1 MMACVYTKYRHRPER
16 EANVALQEDER
27 KAKLIK
33 EVGKL
38 VKARKGGAKLVDFA
52 EGFFTHGAA
61 EDLLLYSA
69 RELAAI
75 AENSW
80 STVSGHVPGKHQVR
94 IINPD
99 YGDAGEAHRTTTI
112 VELVNDNMPFLVQSV
127 MGELREAGL
136 DIRLVLHPIFAQRSG
151 KKGAK
156 TVVRADDGSAAE
168 DASRVSCIQVHTKRI
183 NSAETRA
190 ELEDKL
196 NSLLHEIR
204 VAVEDWGGMR
214 SRLATAIDGFRN
226 APPPVPAAELAEA
239 IQFLEWLEDDNFAFL
254 GMREYLF
261 SGNAKT
267 GKLQRGSA
275 PGLGLLRDPSVR
287 VLRRGAALVTITPE
301 VREFL
306 MRPEPLFI
314 SKANVK
320 SRIHRRV
327 HLDYIGVKIYDDKG
341 KLRGELRVVGLFTA
355 TAYTRSTKT
364 IPYVRQKVDR
374 IMHRASF
381 DPESHS
387 GKALE
392 NVLEAYP
399 RDEFFQIDDETFY
412 DFSMAILQLNERPR
426 VRVLPRRD
434 RFDRFVSILVFVP
447 REKYLTDVRISVG
460 EYLRT
465 VYDGRMSA
473 WYVTFLES
481 NLVRIHFIIGRTA
494 GETPNPP
501 RAEIEAEVT
510 RLILTWEDGL
520 QDLLDREQPDEA
532 VALFRRY
539 GSAFTAAYREQYS
552 AEVALAD
559 ISHLENLDETSPTS
573 IALYRRPEDD
583 ESHMSLKVFNLGH
596 PIPLSSRVPV
606 LENMGFQVIN
616 ERTYK
621 VDPVSDQNRSYFL
634 HDMTLMR
641 VDGQAIDLNE
651 SWERIIELFMAVWR
665 RLAENDGFNA
675 LAIKAGLGWHDIAI
689 IRALARYLRQ
699 ARIPYSQDYMWGT
712 LGRFPQIAAR
722 ISELFRD
729 RFDPDFKG
737 DRDLRAAA
745 VKAELETELEAV
757 SSLDD
762 DRIIRRFENLIMS
775 TLRTNVYKLDES
787 GKPVETF
794 AFKLDP
800 GQITDLPEPKPFRE
814 IFVYSPRVE
823 GVHLRFGKVAR
834 GGLRWSDRAQ
844 DFRTEVLGLVK
855 AQQVKNAVIV
865 PVGSKGGFYPKEMPA
880 NPTRDEFIAEG
891 TETYKIFINNLLSVT
906 DNLDGDKVIPPK
918 RVLRYDGDDPYLV
931 VAADKGTATFS
942 DTANGIAEDNGFWLG
957 DAFASGGSAGYDHK
971 KMGITARGGWEAVK
985 RHFREMDRD
994 IQTEPFTVIGVGD
1007 MSGDVFGNGM
1017 LLSPATKL
1025 IAAFDHRDIFFD
1037 PDPDPK
1043 KSFNERQRVFNLG
1056 RSSWRDYNEKLISKG
1071 GGILSRS
1078 SKAITLTKQLQD
1090 FTGIKKAKATPF
1102 EVITAI
1108 LKADVDLLWF
1118 GGIGTYIRATSETD
1132 ADVGD
1137 KANDAIR
1144 ITAPEVRVKVIGEG
1158 ANLGLTHKARIEFN
1172 HNGGRCNSDA
1182 IDNSAGVNSS
1192 DVEVNIKIA
1201 LGAAER
1207 AGSLTRKR
1215 RNTLLSAMTD
1225 SVAELVLRN
1234 NYQQTLAL
1242 SLCQRRGMEDFGY
1255 QRRMMQQ
1262 LESAGLLDRFVE
1274 DLPDDVALLEREAAS
1289 QPLVRAEL
1297 GVLLAYA
1304 KITLFDELLDSDVPD
1319 DPYLNDELVTYFPPK
1334 MQKPYA
1340 KEIAG
1345 HRLRREIIATVVA
1358 NSLVNRGGPTILTR
1372 ISDQTGADSAEI
1384 ARAFVAVRA
1393 AYGLRDLWTRINA
1406 LDTKIKGD
1414 TQLAL
1419 YAAIEDLI
1427 LEQVVWFL
1435 RNVSFAEGIATVVD
1449 RFGAGLSKLRQS
1461 AQDVVPETLKAGIER
1476 TAAEWKEG
1484 GVPAKLAD
1492 EIAALPVLTMIPNV
1506 ILISEATGKP
1516 LNAAADTYF
1525 SATGHFR
1532 LGLLDGRARGLRPDD
1547 YYDALALDRARQA
1560 LAQAHRAIAA
1570 ASLGQKGRG
1579 DGFQRWV
1586 KEHDVIV
1593 GRAVQSIGSIV
1604 DAPEISVSKVAV
1616 AANILSDLTAVK

>member
-1 MMACVYTKYRHRPER
+1 M
-16 EANVALQEDER
+16 ALQEDER
-27 KAKLIK
+27 KAKLIA
-33 EVGKL
+33 EVVKL
-38 VKARKGGAKLVDFA
+38 LKAQKGSAKLLEFA
-52 EGFFTHGAA
+52 GSFFERGAA
-61 EDLLLYSA
+61 EDLLLYTA
-69 RELAAI
+69 AELAAI
-75 AENSW
+75 AKDSW
-80 STVSGHVPGKHQVR
+80 KNLSGHVAGQHQVR
-94 IINPD
+94 ISNPD
-99 YGDAGEAHRTTTI
+99 FGDAGETHHETTI
-112 VELVNDNMPFLVQSV
+112 VELINDNMAFLVQSV
-127 MGELREAGL
+127 MGELRESGL
-136 DIRLVLHPIFAQRSG
+136 DIHLVLHPIFAMRT
-151 KKGAK
+151 GAK
-156 TVVRADDGSAAE
+156 GTNVIRADDGSAA
-168 DASRVSCIQVHTKRI
+168 DDTSRVSYIQVHTKRI
-183 NSAETRA
+183 NSAETRVQ
-190 ELEDKL
+190 LEQKL
-196 NSLLHEIR
+196 NTLLDEIR
-204 VAVEDWGGMR
+204 MAVEDWQGMQD
-214 SRLATAIDGFRN
+214 RLTDAISGFRD

-254 GMREYLF
+254 GMREYRF

-267 GKLQRGSA
+267 GKLQRGST

-287 VLRRGAALVTITPE
+287 VLRRGAELVTITPE

-306 MRPEPLFI
+306 MQPEPLFI

-327 HLDYIGVKIYDDKG
+327 HMDYIGVKIYDEKG
-341 KLRGELRVVGLFTA
+341 KLRGELRIIGLFTA

-364 IPYVRQKVDR
+364 IPFVRQKVDR

-399 RDEFFQIDDETFY
+399 RDEFFQIDDEMFY

-426 VRVLPRRD
+426 VRVLPRPD

-447 REKYLTDVRISVG
+447 REKFLTDVRIAIAD
-460 EYLRT
+460 YLKT
-465 VYDGRMSA
+465 IYDGRISA
-473 WYVTFLES
+473 WYVTYLES
-481 NLVRIHFIIGRTA
+481 NLVRIHYIVGRTS
-494 GETPNPP
+494 GVTPNPP
-501 RAEIEAEVT
+501 RGEIETEVT
-510 RLILTWEDGL
+510 RIILTWEDGL
-520 QDLLDREQPDEA
+520 QDLLDREKPSESME
-532 VALFRRY
+532 LFRRY
-539 GSAFTAAYREQYS
+539 DDAFTAAYREQYDS
-552 AEVALAD
+552 HSALAD
-559 ISHLENLDETSPTS
+559 IEHLESLTPDDPTS
-573 IALYRRPEDD
+573 IALYRRPEDGAD
-583 ESHMSLKVFNLGH
+583 TTSLKVFNLGS
-596 PIPLSSRVPV
+596 PISLSSRVPV

-621 VDPVSDQNRSYFL
+621 VAPHGASARAEGKTFFL
-634 HDMTLMR
+634 HDMTLVR
-641 VDGQAIDLNE
+641 ADGEAIDLEN
-651 SWERIIELFMAVWR
+651 SRQGIVELFMAVWQLR
-665 RLAENDGFNA
+665 AENDGFNA

-689 IRALARYLRQ
+689 IRAMARYLRQ

-712 LGRFPQIAAR
+712 LGRFPHIASKIA
-722 ISELFRD
+722 ELFRD

-737 DRDLRAAA
+737 DRDIRAAA
-745 VKAELETELEAV
+745 VKAELETELESV

-762 DRIIRRFENLIMS
+762 DRIIRRFENLILS
-775 TLRTNVYKLDES
+775 TLRTNVYKVDEA
-787 GKPVETF
+787 GKSVDTF
-794 AFKLDP
+794 AFKFDP
-800 GQITDLPEPKPFRE
+800 GQITDLPDPKPFRE

-865 PVGSKGGFYPKEMPA
+865 PVGSKGGFYPKAMPN
-880 NPTRDEFIAEG
+880 NPSRDEFIAEG
-891 TETYKIFINNLLSVT
+891 TATYKIFINNLLSVT

-1037 PDPDPK
+1037 PDPDPET
-1043 KSFNERQRVFNLG
+1043 SFKERQRIFELG

-1071 GGILSRS
+1071 GAILSRA
-1078 SKAITLTKQLQD
+1078 SKSLTLTKELQA
-1090 FTGIKKAKATPF
+1090 FTGIKKTKATPF

-1108 LKADVDLLWF
+1108 LKTEVDLLWF
-1118 GGIGTYIRATSETD
+1118 GGIGTYIRATSESD

-1137 KANDAIR
+1137 KANDSIR

-1172 HNGGRCNSDA
+1172 NNGGRCNSDA

-1207 AGSLTRKR
+1207 TGSLTRKK
-1215 RNTLLSAMTD
+1215 RNNLLSSMTD

-1234 NYQQTLAL
+1234 NYQQTLAI
-1242 SLCQRRGMEDFGY
+1242 SLTERMGMEDFGY

-1274 DLPDDVALLEREAAS
+1274 DLPDDVALMEREAAA
-1289 QPLVRAEL
+1289 QPLVRSEL

-1304 KITLFDELLDSDVPD
+1304 KITLFDELIDSDVPD
-1319 DPYLNDELVTYFPPK
+1319 DPYFNDELVMYFPPK
-1334 MQKPYA
+1334 MQKTYA
-1340 KEIAG
+1340 KEIDT
-1345 HRLRREIIATVVA
+1345 HRLRREIIATVIA
-1358 NSLVNRGGPTILTR
+1358 NSLVNRGGPTMVTR

-1393 AYGLRDLWTRINA
+1393 AYGLRDLWSQMNA

-1414 TQLAL
+1414 VQLAL
-1419 YAAIEDLI
+1419 YGAIEDLI

-1435 RNVSFAEGIATVVD
+1435 RNVSFADGIEAVVK
-1449 RFGAGLSKLRQS
+1449 RFGGGLTKLQDS
-1461 AQDVVPETLKAGIER
+1461 AQEIAPATMKTAIEQ
-1476 TAAEWKEG
+1476 TASDWKQE
-1484 GVPAKLAD
+1484 GVPDKLAD
-1492 EIAALPVLTMIPNV
+1492 TVAALPILTMIPNV
-1506 ILISEATGKP
+1506 ILISESVGKP

-1525 SATGHFR
+1525 GVTGHFR
-1532 LGLLDGRARGLRPDD
+1532 LGVLDGRARALRPDD

-1560 LAQAHRAIAA
+1560 LAQAHRAISA
-1570 ASLGQKGRG
+1570 ASLLHKGRG
-1579 DGFQRWV
+1579 DGFENW
-1586 KEHDVIV
+1586 KKANEIIV
-1593 GRAVQSIGSIV
+1593 SRAAQSIASIV
-1604 DAPEISVSKVAV
+1604 DAPDLSVSRIAV
-1616 AANILSDLTAVK
+1616 AANILSDLTANK